1 MKKIAKTK
9 LALRAESLR
18 HLVNQEL
25 AGAQGG
31 KPMNTRSMCAG
42 DCETAKCSGLNC
54 GSTHYLL
61 C

>member
-9 LALRAESLR
+9 LALRAESIR
-18 HLVNQEL
+18 HLANQEL

-31 KPMNTRSMCAG
+31 KPMNTQSMCAG
-42 DCETAKCSGLNC
+42 DCETTNCSALAC
-54 GSTHYLL
+54 QSTHHLL